1 MNTLITGGFGFIG
14 SHLAEL
20 CVNQGHNVTLLSKSE
35 NKIKNI
41 ENIKG
46 DVGVVLKD
54 IKNIGSEVG
63 GKDYIFHCASTVD
76 NYNIHEEPFKDVD
89 VNCTGT
95 ISLLEACRKH
105 NPRARIVYTSTFF
118 VNGNLENLP
127 ANSESPCNPLGIYPT
142 TKLAAEHFCKIY
154 NQVFDM
160 NTVIARFT
168 NVFGPK
174 EERENKKKAAFNYLI
189 NLAIQGKDIPI
200 YGEGS
205 FVRDY
210 IYVKDAVSGLLKIA
224 EKGEKGEVY
233 YVGRGE
239 GIKFK
244 DLMQIVLEEAKS
256 GKLNFISPPEFH
268 NRVGINDYFCDNGP
282 LRELGWKPETSL
294 RQGIK
299 QTILSYK
306 NE

>member
-1 MNTLITGGFGFIG
+1 MNVLITGGLGFIG
-14 SHLAEL
+14 SNLAEK
-20 CVNQGHNVTLLSKSE
+20 CVEEGHNVTLLSKSKD
-35 NKIKNI
+35 KINNI
-41 ENIKG
+41 EKIKG
-46 DVGVVLKD
+46 DVVLILKD
-54 IKNIGSEVG
+54 IKDIGPEVSE
-63 GKDYIFHCASTVD
+63 KDYIFHCASTVD

-105 NPRARIVYTSTFF
+105 NPRVRIVYTSTFF

-127 ANSESPCNPLGIYPT
+127 ATPESPCNPQGIYPA

-154 NQVFDM
+154 NQVFNM
-160 NTVIARFT
+160 NSVIARFT

-174 EERENKKKAAFNYLI
+174 EERENKKKAAFNYLM
-189 NLAIQGKDIPI
+189 NLAIQDKDIPI
-200 YGEGS
+200 YSEGD

-210 IYVKDAVSGLLKIA
+210 IYVKDAVSGLLKLA
-224 EKGEKGEVY
+224 EKGEKGETY

-239 GIKFK
+239 GVKFR
-244 DLMQIVLEEAKS
+244 DLMQIVLEEAGS
-256 GKLNFISPPEFH
+256 GKLKFIDPPEFH
-268 NRVGINDYFCDNGP
+268 NRVGIADYYCDNAP
-282 LRELGWKPETSL
+282 LKSLGWEPKMSL